1 MTDTL
6 TATVTIHRLKLPPI
20 GKHKARIGWQPEL
33 IMTLGDRTRSRKAEV
48 YAYKIDAEFY
58 AERML
63 DRADYDLWE
72 AM

>member
-1 MTDTL
+1 MTNDL
-6 TATVTIHRLKLPPI
+6 TTTVTIHRIKLPPI
-20 GKHKARIGWQPEL
+20 GNHKARIGWQPEL
-33 IMTLGDRTRSRKAEV
+33 IMTLGDKTRSMKCSV

>member
-1 MTDTL
+1 MTNDL

-20 GKHKARIGWQPEL
+20 GERKGRIGWQPEL
-33 IMTLGDRTRSRKAEV
+33 IMTLGDKTRSMKCSV